1 MDRWSRCIIRR
12 NKTMI
17 TFTLEGWETT
27 IVKGKMASFNFMHAT
42 GLFLKGFQSSLDHLK
57 A

>member
-1 MDRWSRCIIRR
+1 
-12 NKTMI
+12 MI

-42 GLFLKGFQSSLDHLK
+42 GFFLKDFQSSLDHLK